1 MDTCGLWVGCGW
13 GGGAVGGVGNAPPV
27 YGATARRLAWCPCR
41 PGARACGHAGMRACG
56 HAGRGRSWVLQL
68 GAGTTGGS
76 WKSCACSKHSGL
88 SLSRRRNR
96 CWEGKGCQA
105 GEDASRCLW
114 MQRPTLPACLPACLA
129 LRAAPTTKI
138 MCACTS
144 QPYLVSVR
152 ERSLLMFQGPAGKM
166 EEPRSLGD
174 QGAGSQ
180 PTWAWAGGRERGGGR
195 NSVCSTTPVM

>member
-13 GGGAVGGVGNAPPV
+13 GGGTVGGVGNAPPV

-41 PGARACGHAGMRACG
+41 PGARGMRAG
-56 HAGRGRSWVLQL
+56 AAAGCCSWVLAPREAAGILCLQQAQWAFAEQATQQVL
-68 GAGTTGGS
+68 GRKGMPGRGGRFQV
-76 WKSCACSKHSGL
+76 L
-88 SLSRRRNR
+88 L
-96 CWEGKGCQA
+96 
-105 GEDASRCLW
+105 DAAAH
-114 MQRPTLPACLPACLA
+114 TACLPACLA

-152 ERSLLMFQGPAGKM
+152 VRSLLMFQGPAGKM
-166 EEPRSLGD
+166 EEPRRLGD